1 MMQKVT
7 VIVSGVCYVE
17 DVAYRKKEDA
27 IEHLVNDKGCAKI
40 DKHDVY
46 ANSELVFMLKELE
59 VR

>member
-1 MMQKVT
+1 MQKVT
-7 VIVSGVCYVE
+7 VIVSGVCHVE
-17 DVAYRKKEDA
+17 DVAYKDKKGA
-27 IEHLVNDKGCAKI
+27 VNHLVNDKGCTKI